1 MPPTCPLS
9 ALYLFI
15 HLSNSCFGFLFVP
28 SSSMLLFFCFLIN
41 WDHNTTSVTRFGEIS
56 PLWQYFKSLGQFCIV
71 YLVFSIILILLW
83 KIFYAIWPFFTVV
96 NCQILNN
103 LSSHLAT
110 LNSLIG
116 VSIPNG
122 PASDT

>member
-28 SSSMLLFFCFLIN
+28 SSSMLLLFCFLIN

-56 PLWQYFKSLGQFCIV
+56 PLWQYFKSLGQFCTGLFRVKQNFEPTLANLLCSLANFGCSKRPNIEQ
-71 YLVFSIILILLW
+71 LI
-83 KIFYAIWPFFTVV
+83 KPSGHTE
-96 NCQILNN
+96 
-103 LSSHLAT
+103 H
-110 LNSLIG
+110 
-116 VSIPNG
+116 
-122 PASDT
+122 DTIKTSQTFNFE